1 MAAAGLS
8 TEGLAFHP
16 QESDSPKAIRQVG
29 RVLAGLLKQQANIT
43 AIVAANDQTALMV
56 LDGINAGGVARDK
69 WPAIVGFDNLA
80 SAQGQVLTSLR
91 LPQEELGRTAADL
104 LWERRHGLLTG
115 PPVHRRAHMSL
126 LPRLSCR
133 SGWSSTV
140 GLPVIASA
148 TLT

>member
-1 MAAAGLS
+1 
-8 TEGLAFHP
+8 
-16 QESDSPKAIRQVG
+16 
-29 RVLAGLLKQQANIT
+29 
-43 AIVAANDQTALMV
+43 MV
-56 LDGINAGGVARDK
+56 LDGISAGGVPREK
-69 WPAIVGFDNLA
+69 WPAIVGFDNLT

-133 SGWSSTV
+133 TGWSSSV

-148 TLT
+148 TLP